1 MTALAAQILDRVR
14 ISPAK
19 ALNLLAGEIAMAC
32 NASQHLDDT
41 LGQLLDLIS
50 PEERLRIMP
59 DLHRIDMLNQHLT
72 ALANF
77 ARDLGLQASE
87 EEAVDLTSALSHITL
102 GDVVK
107 RIQGAATG
115 EDMGPFHEDDGDL
128 DLF

>member
-1 MTALAAQILDRVR
+1 MTATAATIMERVR

-19 ALNLLAGEIAMAC
+19 ALDLLAGEIAMAC
-32 NASQHLDDT
+32 HASQHLDDT
-41 LGQLLDLIS
+41 LGKMLELIA
-50 PEERLRIMP
+50 PDERLKVMQ
-59 DLHRIDMLNQHLT
+59 DLHAIDLLKQHLT

-107 RIQGAATG
+107 RIEGAATG
-115 EDMGPFHEDDGDL
+115 LSYGAEDDDGDL

>member
-1 MTALAAQILDRVR
+1 MTATAAKIPDRVR

-19 ALNLLAGEIAMAC
+19 ALDLLAGEIAMAC

-41 LGQLLDLIS
+41 LGRLLELIS
-50 PEERLRIMP
+50 PEERLKVMP
-59 DLHRIDMLNQHLT
+59 DLHKIDLLNQHLT

-87 EEAVDLTSALSHITL
+87 EAAVDLTSALSLISL
-102 GDVVK
+102 GDVGK
-107 RIQGAATG
+107 RIEGAATG
-115 EDMGPFHEDDGDL
+115 LDLGPHHEDDGDL

>member
-1 MTALAAQILDRVR
+1 MTATAAKIMERVR

-19 ALNLLAGEIAMAC
+19 ALDLLAGEIAMAC
-32 NASQHLDDT
+32 HASQHLDDT
-41 LGQLLDLIS
+41 LGKMLELIA
-50 PEERLRIMP
+50 PEERLKVMQ
-59 DLHRIDMLNQHLT
+59 DLHAIDLLNQHLT

-87 EEAVDLTSALSHITL
+87 EAAVDLTSALSHITL

-107 RIQGAATG
+107 RIEGAATG
-115 EDMGPFHEDDGDL
+115 INYGAVDDDGDL

>member
-1 MTALAAQILDRVR
+1 MTATAATILERVR

-19 ALNLLAGEIAMAC
+19 ALDLLAGEIAMAC
-32 NASQHLDDT
+32 HASQHLDDT
-41 LGQLLDLIS
+41 LGKMLELIA
-50 PEERLRIMP
+50 PEERLKVMQ
-59 DLHRIDMLNQHLT
+59 DLHAIDLLNQHLT

-87 EEAVDLTSALSHITL
+87 EAAVDLTSALSHITL

-107 RIQGAATG
+107 RIEGAATG
-115 EDMGPFHEDDGDL
+115 VNYGAENDDGDL

>member
-1 MTALAAQILDRVR
+1 MTATAATIMERVR

-19 ALNLLAGEIAMAC
+19 ALDLLAGEIAMAC
-32 NASQHLDDT
+32 HASQHLDDT
-41 LGQLLDLIS
+41 LGKMLELIA
-50 PEERLRIMP
+50 PEERLKVMQ
-59 DLHRIDMLNQHLT
+59 DLHAIDLLNQHLT

-87 EEAVDLTSALSHITL
+87 EAAVDLTSALSHITL

-107 RIQGAATG
+107 RIEGAATG
-115 EDMGPFHEDDGDL
+115 MSYGAEDDDGDL

>member
-1 MTALAAQILDRVR
+1 MTATAATIMERLR

-32 NASQHLDDT
+32 HASQHLDDT
-41 LGQLLDLIS
+41 LGKMLELIA
-50 PEERLRIMP
+50 PEERLKVMQ
-59 DLHRIDMLNQHLT
+59 DLHAIDLLNQHLT

-87 EEAVDLTSALSHITL
+87 EAAVDLTSALSHITL

-107 RIQGAATG
+107 RIEGAATG
-115 EDMGPFHEDDGDL
+115 VDFGAADEDGDL

>member
-1 MTALAAQILDRVR
+1 MTATAATIMERVR

-19 ALNLLAGEIAMAC
+19 ALDLLAGEIAMAC
-32 NASQHLDDT
+32 HASQHLDDT
-41 LGQLLDLIS
+41 LGKMLELIA
-50 PEERLRIMP
+50 PEERLKVMQ
-59 DLHRIDMLNQHLT
+59 DLHAIDLLNQHLT

-87 EEAVDLTSALSHITL
+87 EAAVDLTSALSHITL

-107 RIQGAATG
+107 RIEGAATG
-115 EDMGPFHEDDGDL
+115 ASYGSDQDDGDL

>member
-1 MTALAAQILDRVR
+1 MTALAAQILDRLR

>member
-1 MTALAAQILDRVR
+1 
-14 ISPAK
+14 
-19 ALNLLAGEIAMAC
+19 MAC

-41 LGQLLDLIS
+41 LGRLLDLVS
-50 PEERLRIMP
+50 PEERLKVMP
-59 DLHRIDMLNQHLT
+59 DLHTVDLLNQHLT

-87 EEAVDLTSALSHITL
+87 EAAVDLTSALSHITL

-107 RIQGAATG
+107 RIEGAATG
-115 EDMGPFHEDDGDL
+115 VDLVPSHEDDGDL

>member
-1 MTALAAQILDRVR
+1 MTATAATIMERVR

-19 ALNLLAGEIAMAC
+19 ALDLLAGEIAMAC
-32 NASQHLDDT
+32 HASQHLDDT
-41 LGQLLDLIS
+41 LGKMLELIA
-50 PEERLRIMP
+50 PDERLKVMQ
-59 DLHRIDMLNQHLT
+59 DLHAIDLLNQHLT

-107 RIQGAATG
+107 RIEGAATG
-115 EDMGPFHEDDGDL
+115 LSYGAEDDDGDL

>member
-1 MTALAAQILDRVR
+1 
-14 ISPAK
+14 
-19 ALNLLAGEIAMAC
+19 
-32 NASQHLDDT
+32 
-41 LGQLLDLIS
+41 
-50 PEERLRIMP
+50 MP
-59 DLHRIDMLNQHLT
+59 DLHTIDLLNQHLT

-107 RIQGAATG
+107 RIEGAATG
-115 EDMGPFHEDDGDL
+115 LDLGPLHDDDGDL

>member
-1 MTALAAQILDRVR
+1 
-14 ISPAK
+14 
-19 ALNLLAGEIAMAC
+19 MAC

-107 RIQGAATG
+107 RIHGAATG